1 MAKILIVEDEAPNV
15 EILTRLL
22 KRSGHEVL
30 VAGSKEDA
38 IATATDEQPAL
49 ILMDIGIPN
58 APGQPT
64 NKHGGLEATQ
74 QLKSGEATKSIPI
87 IALTASAMLDEKK
100 RFLDAG
106 CDAVQ
111 TKPYAF
117 GPLLEAIQTHLA
129 RSRTS

>member
-1 MAKILIVEDEAPNV
+1 MAKILIVEDEAANV

-22 KRSGHEVL
+22 KRSSHEVL
-30 VAGSKEDA
+30 VAGTKEDA
-38 IATATDEQPAL
+38 IAKATDEQPAL
-49 ILMDIGIPN
+49 ILMDIGIPDS
-58 APGQPT
+58 PGQST

-74 QLKSGEATKSIPI
+74 QLKSGATTSSIPI

-100 RFLDAG
+100 RFMDAG

-111 TKPYAF
+111 TKPYSF

-129 RSRTS
+129 RSRTP

>member
-15 EILTRLL
+15 EILSRLL
-22 KRSGHEVL
+22 KRSQHEVL
-30 VAGSKEDA
+30 VAGTKADA
-38 IATATDEQPAL
+38 VAKAIGEQPAL

-58 APGQPT
+58 AAGEGK
-64 NKHGGLEATQ
+64 NKDGGLEATQ
-74 QLKSGEATKSIPI
+74 QLKSAEATKAIPI

-111 TKPYAF
+111 TKPYSF
-117 GPLLEAIQTHLA
+117 GPLLEAIQTQLA
-129 RSRTS
+129 RGRTP